1 MNVVLIIVEFCVE
14 LFHGFVSKDVFIL
27 CSSLLNIGYVL

>member
-14 LFHGFVSKDVFIL
+14 LFDGFLSMDAFIL
-27 CSSLLNIGYVL
+27 CIRLLKKGYVL